1 MLSKSITRY
10 NPQFLFIIGFIFLFC
25 SLGFADDYEE
35 IYLKFDSY
43 TPVYGIN
50 QFAPNAQKISKTL
63 SGIVFDSNY
72 DNGSILDVT
81 STGINT
87 FTCTLATDSGELGYA
102 TYWFRFRMTGIA
114 GRNITLTIDHSQ
126 NPRPVISFDSTTWR
140 RLTSSEAP
148 TSTSMVLTFGATTNF
163 AELAFFYPLGY
174 GETFSKVSSLVAA
187 STYGTLTV
195 IGQSY
200 QGRNMLMV
208 TVQDTTVPNTGKHRI
223 WVHSRAH
230 AGEATGTY
238 CMLGFLEQVL
248 ENSSTGRQLRN
259 NCIFNIVPLENCD
272 GVYLGN
278 TRWDSQGID
287 PERQWNNPSRIP
299 EVANIKTQ
307 VDSFMAGV
315 KPIQVALNL
324 HSTVSNF
331 ADSFFWKHLAPS
343 VTTTFENIEQNY
355 INSVD
360 SATPLF
366 NNLDP
371 QTSQLNAS
379 LFIESYFWNNWHE
392 SVMAMTHEGH
402 YYYRTGTSQ
411 YVTGDDYREV
421 GKALAVA
428 LIQDFNLQFVP
439 VELSRFTTE

>member
-1 MLSKSITRY
+1 MFKKPSKIYKTPYCS
-10 NPQFLFIIGFIFLFC
+10 IIGFLLLFC
-25 SLGFADDYEE
+25 SVAYSDDYEE
-35 IYLKFDSY
+35 IYLKMDSY

-50 QFAPNAQKISKTL
+50 QFAPNAQKINKSL
-63 SGIVFDSNY
+63 SGITFDSNY
-72 DNGSILDVT
+72 DNGSILDIT

-102 TYWFRFRMTGIA
+102 TYWFRFRMTGVA
-114 GRNITLTIDHSQ
+114 GRTITLNIDHSQ
-126 NPRPVISFDSTTWR
+126 NPRLVISFDSTTWR

-148 TSTSMVLTFGATTNF
+148 NLSSIVLTFGATTNF

-187 STYGTLTV
+187 STYGTISV
-195 IGQSY
+195 IGQSF
-200 QGRNMLMV
+200 QGRNMIMV
-208 TVQDTTVPNTGKHRI
+208 TVQDTTVPDTGKHRI

-272 GVYLGN
+272 GVYLGK

-287 PERQWNNPSRIP
+287 PERQWPNPSRIP
-299 EVANIKTQ
+299 EVANMKTQ
-307 VDSFMAGV
+307 VDSFMAGA

-366 NNLDP
+366 NNADP
-371 QTSQLNAS
+371 QTSQLDPS
-379 LFIESYFWNNWHE
+379 LFIESYFWSNWHE

-402 YYYRTGTSQ
+402 YYFRTGTSQ
-411 YVTGDDYREV
+411 YVTSDDYQEV
-421 GKALAVA
+421 GKALAA
-428 LIQDFNLQFVP
+428 GLIQYFNLQFVP
-439 VELSRFTTE
+439 VELSRFTAE

>member
-1 MLSKSITRY
+1 MLSKAITRL
-10 NPQFLFIIGFIFLFC
+10 NLLFLLIIGFIFILGA
-25 SLGFADDYEE
+25 LGFADDYEE
-35 IYLKFDSY
+35 QYLKLDSY

-50 QFAPNAQKISKTL
+50 QFAPNAQKINKNL
-63 SGIVFDSNY
+63 SGITFDSNY
-72 DNGSILDVT
+72 DNGSILDIT
-81 STGINT
+81 STGANT
-87 FTCTLATDSGELGYA
+87 FTCTLATDSGESGYA
-102 TYWFRFRMTGIA
+102 TYWFRFKMTGVA
-114 GRNITLTIDHSQ
+114 GRTITLNINHSQ
-126 NPRPVISFDSTTWR
+126 NPRPVISFDSVTWR
-140 RLTSSEAP
+140 RLTSTEAP
-148 TSTSMVLTFGATTNF
+148 NSNSIALTFGATTNF
-163 AELAFFYPLGY
+163 AEVAFFYPLGY
-174 GETFSKVSSLVAA
+174 SETLSKVSSLVVM
-187 STYGTLTV
+187 STYGTISI
-195 IGQSY
+195 IGQSF

-238 CMLGFLEQVL
+238 CMLGFLEQAL

-259 NCIFNIVPLENCD
+259 NCIFNIVPIENCD
-272 GVYLGN
+272 GVYLGK

-287 PERQWNNPSRIP
+287 PERQWPNPSRIP
-299 EVANIKTQ
+299 EVANMKAQIDT
-307 VDSFMAGV
+307 FMAGA

-331 ADSFFWKHLAPS
+331 ADSFFWKHLSPS

-371 QTSQLNAS
+371 QYSQLDPS

-402 YYYRTGTSQ
+402 YYFRTGTSQ
-411 YVTGDDYREV
+411 YVTDQDYKDV
-421 GKALAVA
+421 GKALAVG
-428 LIQDFNLQFVP
+428 LIQYFNLQYVP
-439 VELSRFTTE
+439 VELSRFSAE